1 MLRDVFYL
9 GQEVVGV
16 SDQKLNVPLGILFI
30 LHLLLWI
37 LCFVFCKE
45 ELVEKNK
52 ILLVRGLPE
61 VEVDVQRL
69 LKMLSCLIQYDQ

>member
-16 SDQKLNVPLGILFI
+16 SDQKLNMPLGILFI
-30 LHLLLWI
+30 LQLLLWI
-37 LCFVFCKE
+37 LCFVFWKE

-52 ILLVRGLPE
+52 ILLVCGLQE

-69 LKMLSCLIQYDQ
+69 LKMLSCLIQ

>member
-1 MLRDVFYL
+1 MCYL

-16 SDQKLNVPLGILFI
+16 SDQELNMSLGILLI

-37 LCFVFCKE
+37 LCFVFWKE

-52 ILLVRGLPE
+52 ILLVCGLPE

-69 LKMLSCLIQYDQ
+69 LKMLSCLIQ

>member
-30 LHLLLWI
+30 LHLPLWI

-52 ILLVRGLPE
+52 VLLVRGLPE

-69 LKMLSCLIQYDQ
+69 LKMLSCLIQ

>member
-30 LHLLLWI
+30 LHLPLWI
-37 LCFVFCKE
+37 LCFVFWKE

-69 LKMLSCLIQYDQ
+69 LKMLSCLIQ

>member
-30 LHLLLWI
+30 LHLPLWI
-37 LCFVFCKE
+37 LCFISRKE

-69 LKMLSCLIQYDQ
+69 LKILSCLFQ

>member
-1 MLRDVFYL
+1 MRDVCYL
-9 GQEVVGV
+9 GKEIVGV

-37 LCFVFCKE
+37 LCFVFRKE

-69 LKMLSCLIQYDQ
+69 LKMLSCLIQ

>member
-16 SDQKLNVPLGILFI
+16 SDQKLNMPLGILFI

-37 LCFVFCKE
+37 LCFVFWKE

-52 ILLVRGLPE
+52 VLLVRGLLE

-69 LKMLSCLIQYDQ
+69 LKMLSCLIQ